1 MIRKPSTLIQSLMI
15 CCACA
20 VFAIAQ
26 AVYGS
31 VFGTITDARGSG
43 VPGAT
48 VTITNTS
55 TNVVEKVKTDG
66 SGYYNQTRLVPGKY
80 RVKVEAGGFK
90 TAVIETVVVSVDTAS
105 GANIV
110 LQPGE
115 ISETITIIE
124 PAPMLMTDR
133 AEVSVIF
140 ESRQVTDLPIL
151 DRNFTKFILLTPGAQ
166 QLGWQQTSAENPQGS
181 AQTMVNGQH
190 FSGTGY
196 QLDGTENRDPLLGLI
211 VVNPNVEAVG
221 VTKITS
227 QNYDAEFGQAIAGVV
242 SVSTKS
248 GTNNLHGA
256 AFLFRQS
263 DALQARNPL
272 FQFQKDPTTG
282 EFLPHTLR
290 NQFGGA
296 LGGPVIKNRVFFFG
310 DYEGVRS
317 RVGGTRLLTVPTVA
331 ARQGNLSAYLGDVIR
346 DAQGAPIKVTTVSG
360 AQVDLRQNM
369 IFDPATTVSNAG
381 GKLVDRRAFDGN
393 VIPANRL
400 SQQALNVL
408 RLIPTPN
415 VANAPANGTINN
427 FVASGSEKY
436 DKDSFDIRLD
446 AKYSDN
452 LNMLGRYSSAD
463 FRLDG
468 PTAFGE
474 GGGPELVT
482 FGGRSNVRNQSVAY
496 GLDYTWNDR
505 LVSDLR
511 FGFFRYRVNVLP
523 SDFGRNTADEVG
535 VPGLNVDPFSSG
547 LFAGFGI
554 DPRFQN
560 VDGGVGFATA
570 DSLKASN
577 FGSGQF
583 VNRCGCPLDQVENQ
597 FQVVGNTTKLYG
609 AHTVK
614 FGADVR
620 RAYNLRV
627 PSDLHRSGELTF
639 GAGRTRGVDGGGLG
653 LATLMLGDVTQFG
666 RYISSDTDA
675 RERQWRHFYYGQDT
689 WRATPKLTVN
699 YGLRLDVIN
708 PQTVNRAGAG
718 GFLDLDTGEIKV
730 AGVGATSLSGA
741 VENSLNFAPRL
752 SVAYKAT
759 DKLVIRAGYGRSYD
773 IGVFGSLFGHTVTQN
788 LPALAV
794 QRLSAPSN
802 FDSLFT
808 LAQGP
813 PAVTTFFGLDN
824 TPKNGGRP
832 NTSLPP
838 DGRFFLPD
846 GVFARAIPDKQRL
859 PSVDAYNVTMQFQL
873 TNTISV
879 EAAYVGNK
887 GTHVFAGDGPQ
898 FDVNQPTLEGFGT
911 VPRDQRR
918 PLFNKFGWTQP
929 IDFFCNCADDRY
941 DSAQFKL
948 TKRFSNGYAI
958 LAHYTL
964 QRSLQDA
971 QDYFVHDQALNRGV
985 ADWNRK
991 HNFVFSQ
998 IWELPVG
1005 RGKRYLGGGSR
1016 PLDLLIGGWQ
1026 INSNTIVQSGLPYS
1040 FCYDASANIDTGPCR
1055 PNVGGDPKAR
1065 LSGGQYTYDKS
1076 VFSNPGTGRFGDQER
1091 NAMRGPGYWRTDA
1104 SLFKKFRLAET
1115 KELEFRVE
1123 SVNVFNHV
1131 NLGAPD
1137 SFIGSFDK
1145 KSGKLNASPTLGRI
1159 FTTAFFGADPMRNLQ
1174 FALKLKF

>member
-48 VTITNTS
+48 VTITNTG
-55 TNVVEKVKTDG
+55 TNVVETVKTDG

-105 GANIV
+105 GTNIV

-115 ISETITIIE
+115 ISETITIFE
-124 PAPMLMTDR
+124 PAPMLRTDR
-133 AEVSVIF
+133 ADVSVIF

-221 VTKITS
+221 ETKITS

-248 GTNNLHGA
+248 GTNDLHGA
-256 AFLFRQS
+256 AFLFRQN
-263 DALQARNPL
+263 DELQARNPL
-272 FQFQKDPTTG
+272 FQFQRDQNTG
-282 EFLPHTLR
+282 KFIPDTLR

-296 LGGPVIKNRVFFFG
+296 IGGPVIKDRVFFFG
-310 DYEGVRS
+310 DYEGARS
-317 RVGGTRLLTVPTVA
+317 RVGGTRVFTVPTEA
-331 ARQGNLSAYLGDVIR
+331 ARQGDLSAYGV
-346 DAQGAPIKVTTVSG
+346 
-360 AQVDLRQNM
+360 N
-369 IFDPATTVSNAG
+369 IFDPTAPLAPTQ
-381 GKLVDRRAFDGN
+381 DPRAPNDPTKKVLARQQFAN
-393 VIPANRL
+393 NKIPMNLL
-400 SQQALNVL
+400 SQQAQNILK
-408 RLIPTPN
+408 LIPLPN
-415 VANAPANGTINN
+415 VANAPANGTLSN
-427 FVASGSEKY
+427 FVASGSERY
-436 DKDSFDIRLD
+436 DKDSFDIRVD
-446 AKYSDN
+446 AKYSDK
-452 LNMLGRYSSAD
+452 LNMFGRYSFAG

-474 GGGPELVT
+474 GGGPEIVT
-482 FGGRSNVRNQSVAY
+482 FGGQSKGRNQSVAY
-496 GLDYTWNDR
+496 GLDYTWNNR
-505 LVSDLR
+505 LVSDFR
-511 FGFFRYRVNVLP
+511 FGFYRYRVNVAP
-523 SDFGRNTADEVG
+523 SDFGKNTASDVG
-535 VPGLNVDPFSSG
+535 VPGLNLDPFSSG
-547 LFAGFGI
+547 LFAGFVI
-554 DPRFQN
+554 DPRIQN
-560 VDGGVGFATA
+560 IAGGFSLGSEELRKGF
-570 DSLKASN
+570 N

-583 VNRCGCPLDQVENQ
+583 VNRCGCPLDQEENQ
-597 FQVVGNTTKLYG
+597 FQVVSNTTKLYG

-614 FGADVR
+614 FGVDVR

-639 GAGRTRGVDGGGLG
+639 ETGRTRQVFFELNDPAKEIAGFGGAGLG
-653 LATLMLGDVTQFG
+653 LATFLLGDVTQFG
-666 RYISSDTDA
+666 RYISSATDA

-699 YGLRLDVIN
+699 YGLRLDVVN

-718 GFLDLDTGEIKV
+718 GFLDLDTGEIQV
-730 AGVGATSLSGA
+730 AGVGGASLSGP

-752 SVAYKAT
+752 SLAYKAT
-759 DKLVIRAGYGRSYD
+759 DKVVIRAGYGRSYD

-794 QRLSAPSN
+794 QRLIAPSN
-802 FDSLFT
+802 FDRVFT
-808 LAQGP
+808 LGGGP
-813 PAVTTFFGLDN
+813 PAFTAFFGLDD
-824 TPKNGGRP
+824 TPKNGGKP
-832 NTSLPP
+832 NTALPP
-838 DGRFFLPD
+838 NGRFFLPD

-859 PSVDAYNVTMQFQL
+859 PSVDAYNVTMQFQV

-918 PLFNKFGWTQP
+918 PLFNKFGWTQS
-929 IDFFCNCADDRY
+929 IDFFCNCADNRY

-971 QDYFVHDQALNRGV
+971 QDYFIHDQALNRGV
-985 ADWNRK
+985 ADWNRT

-1005 RGKRYLGGGSR
+1005 RGKKYLGGFAR

-1026 INSNTIVQSGLPYS
+1026 INSNTIIQSGLPYS
-1040 FCYDASANIDTGPCR
+1040 FCYEASANIDTGPCR

-1065 LSGGQYTYDKS
+1065 LSGGQYSYDTS
-1076 VFSNPGTGRFGDQER
+1076 VFSNPGKGRFGDQER

-1104 SLFKKFRLAET
+1104 SLFKKFRLTET

-1123 SVNVFNHV
+1123 SVNIFNHV

-1137 SFIGSFDK
+1137 SFIGSFDQ

-1159 FTTAFFGADPMRNLQ
+1159 FTTAFFGADPMRNFQ
-1174 FALKLKF
+1174 FALKFKF

>member
-48 VTITNTS
+48 VTITNTG
-55 TNVVEKVKTDG
+55 TNVAEKIKTDG
-66 SGYYNQTRLVPGKY
+66 SGYYNLTRLTPGRY
-80 RVKVEAGGFK
+80 RIKVEAGGFK

-105 GANIV
+105 EEKVV

-115 ISETITIIE
+115 VSEQITVSGAA
-124 PAPMLMTDR
+124 PAFMTDR
-133 AEVSVIF
+133 ADVSVIF

-181 AQTMVNGQH
+181 TQTMVNGQH

-196 QLDGTENRDPLLGLI
+196 QLDGTENRDPILGLI
-211 VVNPNVEAVG
+211 VVNPNFEAIG
-221 VTKITS
+221 ETKITS

-242 SVSTKS
+242 AVSTKS
-248 GTNNLHGA
+248 GTNGLHGS
-256 AFLFRQS
+256 AFLFRQN
-263 DALQARNPL
+263 DELHARNPL
-272 FQFQKDPTTG
+272 FQFQKDPLTG
-282 EFLPHTLR
+282 KFIPDTLR

-296 LGGPVIKNRVFFFG
+296 IGGPVIKNRIFFFG
-310 DYEGVRS
+310 DYEGWRGKI
-317 RVGGTRLLTVPTVA
+317 GGTKLLTTPTSA
-331 ARQGNLSAYLGDVIR
+331 ARQGDLSAYLGDVIIDSQR
-346 DAQGAPIKVTTVSG
+346 NPIKVTTVSG
-360 AQVDLRQNM
+360 AQVDLRRHM
-369 IFDPATTVSNAG
+369 IFDPATTIANAG
-381 GKLVDRRAFDGN
+381 GALVDRKAFDGN
-393 VIPANRL
+393 IIPANRL
-400 SQQALNVL
+400 SPQALNLL
-408 RLIPTPN
+408 RLIPQPN
-415 VANAPANGTINN
+415 VANAPANGTLNN
-427 FVASGSEKY
+427 FIASGSEGF
-436 DKDSFDIRLD
+436 DKDSFDIRID
-446 AKYSDN
+446 AKNTDK
-452 LNMLGRYSSAD
+452 LNMFARYSFAD
-463 FRLDG
+463 FRLNG

-482 FGGRSNVRNQSVAY
+482 FGGQSKVRNQSLAY
-496 GLDYTWNDR
+496 GFDHTWSDR
-505 LVSDLR
+505 MVTDFR
-511 FGFFRYRVNVLP
+511 FGFFRYKVNVLP
-523 SDFGRNTADEVG
+523 SDFGKNIASDVG
-535 VPGLNVDPFSSG
+535 APGLNLDQFSSG
-547 LFAGFGI
+547 LFAGFVI
-554 DPRFQN
+554 DPRIQN
-560 VDGGVGFATA
+560 IAPGF
-570 DSLKASN
+570 SLGTDELRKGFN

-583 VNRCGCPLDQVENQ
+583 VNRCGCPLDQEENQ
-597 FQVVGNTTKLYG
+597 FQIVSNTTRLYG
-609 AHTVK
+609 AHTIK
-614 FGADVR
+614 FGVDVR

-639 GAGRTRGVDGGGLG
+639 ETGRTRQVFFELNDPTREIAGFGGAGLG
-653 LATLMLGDVTQFG
+653 LATFLLGDVTQFG
-666 RYISSDTDA
+666 RYISSVTDA

-699 YGLRLDVIN
+699 YGLRLDVVN

-730 AGVGATSLSGA
+730 AGVGASLSGD
-741 VENSLNFAPRL
+741 VKNSLNFAPRL
-752 SVAYKAT
+752 SLAYKAT

-794 QRLSAPSN
+794 QRLNAPSN
-802 FDSLFT
+802 FARVFT
-808 LAQGP
+808 LGGGP
-813 PAVTTFFGLDN
+813 PAFTAFFGLDD
-824 TPKNGGRP
+824 TPKQGGKP
-832 NTSLPP
+832 NTALPP

-859 PSVDAYNVTMQFQL
+859 PSVDAYNVTMQFQV

-918 PLFNKFGWTQP
+918 PLFNKFGWTQS
-929 IDFFCNCADDRY
+929 IDFFCNCADNRY

-971 QDYFVHDQALNRGV
+971 QDYFVHDQELNRGV
-985 ADWNRK
+985 ADWNRT
-991 HNFVFSQ
+991 H
-998 IWELPVG
+998 
-1005 RGKRYLGGGSR
+1005 
-1016 PLDLLIGGWQ
+1016 
-1026 INSNTIVQSGLPYS
+1026 S
-1040 FCYDASANIDTGPCR
+1040 F
-1055 PNVGGDPKAR
+1055 
-1065 LSGGQYTYDKS
+1065 
-1076 VFSNPGTGRFGDQER
+1076 
-1091 NAMRGPGYWRTDA
+1091 
-1104 SLFKKFRLAET
+1104 
-1115 KELEFRVE
+1115 
-1123 SVNVFNHV
+1123 
-1131 NLGAPD
+1131 
-1137 SFIGSFDK
+1137 
-1145 KSGKLNASPTLGRI
+1145 
-1159 FTTAFFGADPMRNLQ
+1159 
-1174 FALKLKF
+1174 

>member
-31 VFGTITDARGSG
+31 VFGTITDTRGSG

-48 VTITNTS
+48 VTITNTG

-105 GANIV
+105 GTNIV

-124 PAPMLMTDR
+124 PAPMLRTDR
-133 AEVSVIF
+133 ADVSVIF

-221 VTKITS
+221 ETKITS
-227 QNYDAEFGQAIAGVV
+227 QNYDAEFGQALAGVV

-248 GTNNLHGA
+248 GTNDLHGA

-272 FQFQKDPTTG
+272 SQFQKDPTTG

-296 LGGPVIKNRVFFFG
+296 IGGPVIKNRIFFFG

-317 RVGGTRLLTVPTVA
+317 RVGGSRLLTVPTEA
-331 ARQGNLSAYLGDVIR
+331 ARQGNLRAYGV
-346 DAQGAPIKVTTVSG
+346 
-360 AQVDLRQNM
+360 N
-369 IFDPATTVSNAG
+369 IFDPTSPLVEAQDPRAPNDTTKKVLA
-381 GKLVDRRAFDGN
+381 RQQFDN
-393 VIPANRL
+393 NTIPMNLL
-400 SQQALNVL
+400 SQQALNIL
-408 RLIPTPN
+408 KLIPLPN
-415 VANAPANGTINN
+415 VANAPANGTLNN
-427 FVASGSEKY
+427 FVASGSEGY
-436 DKDSFDIRLD
+436 DKDSFDVRVD
-446 AKYSDN
+446 AKYSDK
-452 LNMLGRYSSAD
+452 LNMFGRYSFAG

-474 GGGPELVT
+474 GGGPEIVT
-482 FGGRSNVRNQSVAY
+482 FGGQSKGRNQSVAY
-496 GLDYTWNDR
+496 GLDYTWNNL
-505 LVSDLR
+505 LVSDFR
-511 FGFFRYRVNVLP
+511 FGFYRYRVNVAP
-523 SDFGRNTADEVG
+523 SDFGKNTASDVG
-535 VPGLNVDPFSSG
+535 VPGLNLDPFSSG
-547 LFAGFGI
+547 LFAGFVI
-554 DPRFQN
+554 DPRIQN
-560 VDGGVGFATA
+560 IAGGFSLGTEELRKGF
-570 DSLKASN
+570 N

-583 VNRCGCPLDQVENQ
+583 VNRCGCPLDQEENQ
-597 FQVVGNTTKLYG
+597 FQVVSNTTKLYG
-609 AHTVK
+609 SHTVK

-639 GAGRTRGVDGGGLG
+639 ETGRTRQVFFEPNDPTREIAGFGGAGLG
-653 LATLMLGDVTQFG
+653 LATFLLGDVTQFG
-666 RYISSDTDA
+666 RYISSATDA

-689 WRATPKLTVN
+689 WRATPKLTFN
-699 YGLRLDVIN
+699 YGLRLDVVN

-730 AGVGATSLSGA
+730 AGVGATSLSGG

-802 FDSLFT
+802 FGSVFT

-813 PAVTTFFGLDN
+813 PAFTTFFGLDN
-824 TPKNGGRP
+824 TPKNGGKP
-832 NTSLPP
+832 NTAAPP
-838 DGRFFLPD
+838 NGRFFLPD

-859 PSVDAYNVTMQFQL
+859 PSVDAYNVTAQYQL

-898 FDVNQPTLEGFGT
+898 FDVNQPSLEGFGT

-918 PLFNKFGWTQP
+918 PLFNKFGWTQS
-929 IDFFCNCADDRY
+929 IDFFCNCADNRY

-971 QDYFVHDQALNRGV
+971 QDYFAHDQALNRGV
-985 ADWNRK
+985 ADWNRT
-991 HNFVFSQ
+991 HSFNFSQ
-998 IWELPVG
+998 VWELPIG
-1005 RGKRYLGGGSR
+1005 KGKRFLGGVSR
-1016 PLDLLIGGWQ
+1016 PLDWLIGGWQ
-1026 INSNTIVQSGLPYS
+1026 LNSNTTVQSGLPYS
-1040 FCYDASANIDTGPCR
+1040 FCYDSGENTDTGPCR
-1055 PNVGGDPKAR
+1055 PNVNGNPKPE
-1065 LSGGQYTYDKS
+1065 LSGGRYSYDTS
-1076 VFSNPGTGRFGDQER
+1076 VFSNPGKGRFGDQER
-1091 NAMRGPGYWRTDA
+1091 NALRGPGYWRADA
-1104 SLFKKFRLAET
+1104 SMFKKFRFTET

-1137 SFIGSFDK
+1137 SFIGSFDQ